1 MKIKKVV
8 VIGSGTMGSG
18 IAAHLC
24 NANVPVT
31 LLDLTTEISEQA
43 RERIKKSRPP
53 LLIDKSKIDNINVV
67 GLNDY
72 ENVILLQKI
81 KDLNLG
87 NIFLINKKE
96 IINLINQNTLVEK
109 YNISKKYPSSLDVNI
124 QKTKFLARI
133 NNNGKVFLVGSN
145 GKLSKNDFSNNELP
159 FIFGKPDINEFL
171 NFKKII
177 DQSNFPYNEIT
188 NLYFFPSKRWDL
200 ELRNNRIIK
209 LSQNFTKESLELVLE
224 FLHDNDF
231 KDNKIVDARIK
242 NQIILND

>member
-1 MKIKKVV
+1 MHHRKGKKILIYFFLLLLV
-8 VIGSGTMGSG
+8 GSINNIRLSN
-18 IAAHLC
+18 LKFK
-24 NANVPVT
+24 
-31 LLDLTTEISEQA
+31 E
-43 RERIKKSRPP
+43 
-53 LLIDKSKIDNINVV
+53 IDNINVV

-109 YNISKKYPSSLDVNI
+109 YNVSKKYPSSLDINI

-209 LSQNFTKESLELVLE
+209 LSQNFSKETLELVLE

-242 NQIILND
+242 NQIILNDCRFRF